1 MGFSGRQSKFLLR
14 TPLNSTIYKKDTY
27 GEVSMKLF
35 TKLIKWIEHFILETV
50 FAASLLCIL
59 VFTYAYYCG
68 GKNFVL
74 LFLLAVVGM
83 IVLFYHTKFYKNK
96 YFEVYMVVNEDA
108 NIFISSAVSVL
119 SVAVSVLLTVCVI
132 NWWQL

>member
-1 MGFSGRQSKFLLR
+1 
-14 TPLNSTIYKKDTY
+14 
-27 GEVSMKLF
+27 MKLF

-50 FAASLLCIL
+50 FAASLLCML

-74 LFLLAVVGM
+74 IFLLAVVGM

-108 NIFISSAVSVL
+108 NIFISSAVSAL